1 MQISKWGNSFAI
13 RLPMQVVKAL
23 GLKEGDPMQ
32 VQVTDDKSFTV
43 QRDEKRKRAIE
54 NLRRLAKLN
63 GPPLPGF
70 KFNREEAHAR
80 GRVL

>member
-32 VQVTDDKSFTV
+32 VHFLVSIGACLLL
-43 QRDEKRKRAIE
+43 RKDSSPID
-54 NLRRLAKLN
+54 LS
-63 GPPLPGF
+63 GLP
-70 KFNREEAHAR
+70 FNAWSSAP
-80 GRVL
+80 